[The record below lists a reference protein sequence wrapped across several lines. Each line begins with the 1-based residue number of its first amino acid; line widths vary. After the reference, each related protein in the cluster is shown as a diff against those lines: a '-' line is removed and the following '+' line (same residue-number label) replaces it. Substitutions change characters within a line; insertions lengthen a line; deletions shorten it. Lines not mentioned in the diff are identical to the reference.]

1 VIRSGPATGFG
12 NAIYIDH
19 GNGYITVYGHMKKA
33 DLMVAAGDT
42 VTAGQQISRIG
53 SEGQSTGC
61 HLHFQVDDPNPID
74 PVPFL
79 AAHGVALSG
88 TP

>member
-1 VIRSGPATGFG
+1 
-12 NAIYIDH
+12 
-19 GNGYITVYGHMKKA
+19 MKKA

-61 HLHFQVDDPNPID
+61 HLHVEVRINGAPTD